1 MGCLDKSISSW
12 AEGKGQIE
20 LYIVEKSTLNGCPSF
35 TLPTLQ
41 VTELQI
47 GHLLVMD
54 TMMNI
59 ADTVTS
65 PFHLTETD
73 SLPYP

>member
-41 VTELQI
+41 VTVLPSQI
-47 GHLLVMD
+47 VVLG
-54 TMMNI
+54 
-59 ADTVTS
+59 
-65 PFHLTETD
+65 
-73 SLPYP
+73 